1 MAFLELVTL
10 GELDSE
16 LSEGK
21 NLDELS
27 YDVLDILGR
36 KYVFEYVEKYIRRF
50 PNVSYDQLILF
61 RDSST
66 LLEWDRKNDK

>member
-1 MAFLELVTL
+1 MAFLELITL
-10 GELDSE
+10 GKLDSE

-27 YDVLDILGR
+27 RDVLDILGR
-36 KYVFEYVEKYIRRF
+36 KCVFEYVEKYICRF

-66 LLEWDRKNDK
+66 WSEWDRKNDK